1 MFCPVMTG
9 LTVIHVLLFYQQK
22 VGENITLNEVYL
34 KKIKDKIWTL
44 TN

>member
-1 MFCPVMTG
+1 MFCPVMNG
-9 LTVIHVLLFYQQK
+9 LKGIPVLLFYQQK

-34 KKIKDKIWTL
+34 KKIKDKAWTL